1 MEQHVAGAAAISF
14 LLGRGWE
21 GVFFIIIITRLVLSS
36 SIKSEEGWEGV
47 FFIIIITREE
57 ASMSRGQSQRI
68 QDHEAARSPPL
79 HSALKRVAG
88 PALALSNLVVGPTR
102 SY

>member
-1 MEQHVAGAAAISF
+1 MRSWTRAA
-14 LLGRGWE
+14 
-21 GVFFIIIITRLVLSS
+21 LSS
-36 SIKSEEGWEGV
+36 SRRGGEVV
-47 FFIIIITREE
+47 FYFIFITREE